1 MGMSELGEGL
11 LAGQLDE
18 QDEVKESGSGMSL
31 SVAQPLVRD
40 WLAKRRANLRPVGTF
55 FNTANFQVP
64 PSAGRL
70 SKRLVK
76 NVDYFQSNYVL
87 VFLILVLYCLISSP
101 LLLIVIAGAGGAAYF
116 ASVKNETRKI
126 AIAGHEVTLAQQYA
140 AIATASIPF
149 FLLAGAGGIVFWVL
163 GASLFF
169 ITAHAAFY
177 NYDALEVPEDQE
189 QLVGAI
195 VEEDSQLNDLLQG
208 VVMVTML
215 SKEKEK
221 ELKEK

>member
-1 MGMSELGEGL
+1 MGVRRTGMSELEEGL
-11 LAGQLDE
+11 LSGE
-18 QDEVKESGSGMSL
+18 IEEEEVKESGSGMSL

-87 VFLILVLYCLISSP
+87 VFLILVLYCLISP
-101 LLLIVIAGAGGAAYF
+101 PLLIVIAGAGGAAYF
-116 ASVKNETRKI
+116 ASIKNETRKI

-169 ITAHAAFY
+169 ITAHVAFY

-195 VEEDSQLNDLLQG
+195 VEE
-208 VVMVTML
+208 V
-215 SKEKEK
+215 
-221 ELKEK
+221 

>member
-1 MGMSELGEGL
+1 MGSEESNKTVFDKMSLPVPINL
-11 LAGQLDE
+11 SQPA
-18 QDEVKESGSGMSL
+18 VKEWFG
-31 SVAQPLVRD
+31 
-40 WLAKRRANLRPVGTF
+40 RRKASIRPAGVF

-70 SKRLVK
+70 SKRLYK

-87 VFLILVLYCLISSP
+87 VFLVLVLYCLISSP

-177 NYDALEVPEDQE
+177 NYDALEVAEDQE

-195 VEEDSQLNDLLQG
+195 VEE
-208 VVMVTML
+208 V
-215 SKEKEK
+215 
-221 ELKEK
+221 

>member
-1 MGMSELGEGL
+1 MGTKIDLTGEIDNNQEEDSYKEGSKSVLG
-11 LAGQLDE
+11 
-18 QDEVKESGSGMSL
+18 GMSL
-31 SVAQPLVRD
+31 PVPINISQPFIKE
-40 WLAKRRANLRPVGTF
+40 WFGKRKANVRPVGTF
-55 FNTANFQVP
+55 FNTSNFQVP

-70 SKRLVK
+70 SKRLIK

-87 VFLILVLYCLISSP
+87 VFLVLVLYCLISSP
-101 LLLIVIAGAGGAAYF
+101 LLLIVIAGAGGAGYF

-177 NYDALEVPEDQE
+177 NYDALEVAEDQE

-195 VEEDSQLNDLLQG
+195 VEE
-208 VVMVTML
+208 V
-215 SKEKEK
+215 
-221 ELKEK
+221 

>member
-1 MGMSELGEGL
+1 MGVCARPGMSELEEGL

-18 QDEVKESGSGMSL
+18 QDEKEKAESGMSL
-31 SVAQPLVRD
+31 SVAQPLVRE

-70 SKRLVK
+70 SKRLIK
-76 NVDYFQSNYVL
+76 NIDYFQSNYVL
-87 VFLILVLYCLISSP
+87 VFLVLVLYCLISSP

-116 ASVKNETRKI
+116 ASVKNETRKLT
-126 AIAGHEVTLAQQYA
+126 IAGHEVTLAQQYA
-140 AIATASIPF
+140 AITTASIPS

-177 NYDALEVPEDQE
+177 NYDALEVAEDQE

-195 VEEDSQLNDLLQG
+195 VEE
-208 VVMVTML
+208 V
-215 SKEKEK
+215 
-221 ELKEK
+221 

>member
-1 MGMSELGEGL
+1 MGGMSELEEGL
-11 LAGQLDE
+11 LAGEIDLDE
-18 QDEVKESGSGMSL
+18 KQVDSGSGMSL
-31 SVAQPLVRD
+31 SVAQPLVRE

-116 ASVKNETRKI
+116 AAVKNETRKI

-140 AIATASIPF
+140 AIATASIF
-149 FLLAGAGGIVFWVL
+149 FLLAGAGGVVFWVL

-177 NYDALEVPEDQE
+177 NYDA
-189 QLVGAI
+189 
-195 VEEDSQLNDLLQG
+195 
-208 VVMVTML
+208 
-215 SKEKEK
+215 
-221 ELKEK
+221 

>member
-1 MGMSELGEGL
+1 MGVCARPGMSELEEGL

-18 QDEVKESGSGMSL
+18 QDEKEKAESGMSL

-116 ASVKNETRKI
+116 AAVKNETRKI

-177 NYDALEVPEDQE
+177 NYDALEVAEDHE

-195 VEEDSQLNDLLQG
+195 VEE
-208 VVMVTML
+208 V
-215 SKEKEK
+215 
-221 ELKEK
+221 

>member
-1 MGMSELGEGL
+1 MGGMSELEVGL
-11 LAGQLDE
+11 LSGE
-18 QDEVKESGSGMSL
+18 IEEEEVKEQQGSGMSL

-116 ASVKNETRKI
+116 A
-126 AIAGHEVTLAQQYA
+126 AIKMRPGKL
-140 AIATASIPF
+140 P
-149 FLLAGAGGIVFWVL
+149 
-163 GASLFF
+163 
-169 ITAHAAFY
+169 
-177 NYDALEVPEDQE
+177 
-189 QLVGAI
+189 
-195 VEEDSQLNDLLQG
+195 LQA
-208 VVMVTML
+208 MR
-215 SKEKEK
+215 
-221 ELKEK
+221 

>member
-1 MGMSELGEGL
+1 MGGMSELEEGL
-11 LAGQLDE
+11 LSGE
-18 QDEVKESGSGMSL
+18 IKEGEEEKQVSGSGMSL
-31 SVAQPLVRD
+31 SVAQPLVRE

-55 FNTANFQVP
+55 FNTAN
-64 PSAGRL
+64 
-70 SKRLVK
+70 
-76 NVDYFQSNYVL
+76 FQSNYVL

-116 ASVKNETRKI
+116 ASIKNETRKI

-195 VEEDSQLNDLLQG
+195 VEE
-208 VVMVTML
+208 V
-215 SKEKEK
+215 
-221 ELKEK
+221 

>member
-1 MGMSELGEGL
+1 MGSVAADGDQTDVELSGEI
-11 LAGQLDE
+11 DE
-18 QDEVKESGSGMSL
+18 QETSEEQPKSGMSL
-31 SVAQPLVRD
+31 PVPLNISQPVVRE
-40 WLAKRRANLRPVGTF
+40 WLAKMRANLRPVGTF

-70 SKRLVK
+70 SKRLIK
-76 NVDYFQSNYVL
+76 NIDYFQSNYVL
-87 VFLILVLYCLISSP
+87 VFLVLVLYCLISSP

-177 NYDALEVPEDQE
+177 NYDALEVAEDQE

-195 VEEDSQLNDLLQG
+195 VEE
-208 VVMVTML
+208 V
-215 SKEKEK
+215 
-221 ELKEK
+221 

>member
-1 MGMSELGEGL
+1 MSELEEGL
-11 LAGQLDE
+11 LSGE
-18 QDEVKESGSGMSL
+18 IKEEEVKQPGSGMSL

-55 FNTANFQVP
+55 FNTSNFQVP

-76 NVDYFQSNYVL
+76 NIDYFQSNYVL

-140 AIATASIPF
+140 GIAAVSIPF

-195 VEEDSQLNDLLQG
+195 VEE
-208 VVMVTML
+208 V
-215 SKEKEK
+215 
-221 ELKEK
+221 

>member
-1 MGMSELGEGL
+1 MGGMGELEVGL
-11 LAGQLDE
+11 LSGE
-18 QDEVKESGSGMSL
+18 IEEEEVKEQQGSGMSL
-31 SVAQPLVRD
+31 SVAQPLVMD

-55 FNTANFQVP
+55 FNTTNFQVP

-76 NVDYFQSNYVL
+76 NIDYFQSNYVL

-101 LLLIVIAGAGGAAYF
+101 LLLIAGAGGAAYF
-116 ASVKNETRKI
+116 AAIKNETRKI

-140 AIATASIPF
+140 GIAVVSIPF

-189 QLVGAI
+189 QLTGAI
-195 VEEDSQLNDLLQG
+195 VEE
-208 VVMVTML
+208 V
-215 SKEKEK
+215 
-221 ELKEK
+221 

>member
-1 MGMSELGEGL
+1 MGTGMSELEEGL
-11 LAGQLDE
+11 LSGE
-18 QDEVKESGSGMSL
+18 IEEEEVKESGSGMSL

-116 ASVKNETRKI
+116 ASIKNETRKI

-169 ITAHAAFY
+169 ITLHAAFY
-177 NYDALEVPEDQE
+177 NYDSLEVPEDQE
-189 QLVGAI
+189 AGGHHRGGGLGGGISRVIAVINIYILELVLY
-195 VEEDSQLNDLLQG
+195 S
-208 VVMVTML
+208 
-215 SKEKEK
+215 
-221 ELKEK
+221 